1 MTEVFVS
8 IDNLEFTKL
17 DLSKDESILMKY
29 TKKIYKI
36 YLKSLRLI
44 HKTLIFLQRLKIE
57 WRLDSLEILKS

>member
-29 TKKIYKI
+29 TQKIYKI

-44 HKTLIFLQRLKIE
+44 HKTLIFLQRQNRMAFGL
-57 WRLDSLEILKS
+57 WRY

>member
-29 TKKIYKI
+29 TQKIYKI

-57 WRLDSLEILKS
+57 WRWILWRY

>member
-29 TKKIYKI
+29 TQKRFTRYI
-36 YLKSLRLI
+36 
-44 HKTLIFLQRLKIE
+44 
-57 WRLDSLEILKS
+57 

>member
-17 DLSKDESILMKY
+17 DLSKDESLMKR
-29 TKKIYKI
+29 KKIYKI

-44 HKTLIFLQRLKIE
+44 QKL
-57 WRLDSLEILKS
+57 

>member
-29 TKKIYKI
+29 TQKIYKI
-36 YLKSLRLI
+36 YLKSLPYSQ
-44 HKTLIFLQRLKIE
+44 TLIFLQRLKIE
-57 WRLDSLEILKS
+57 WRLDSLRY

>member
-17 DLSKDESILMKY
+17 DLSKDESILMKH
-29 TKKIYKI
+29 KKIYKI

-44 HKTLIFLQRLKIE
+44 QKL
-57 WRLDSLEILKS
+57 

>member
-29 TKKIYKI
+29 TKRFTRYI
-36 YLKSLRLI
+36 
-44 HKTLIFLQRLKIE
+44 
-57 WRLDSLEILKS
+57 

>member
-29 TKKIYKI
+29 TQKIYKI

-57 WRLDSLEILKS
+57 WRWTLEILKS